1 LEGALDVLFAAPDPP
16 AEIFI
21 QCHSNP
27 ALEFVAAPALA
38 PPEVQV
44 DQALMESYQKELQDA
59 AAAPLPDEEDT
70 DI

>member
-1 LEGALDVLFAAPDPP
+1 MLSWIISALLSHVTPWLY
-16 AEIFI
+16 
-21 QCHSNP
+21 SNP
-27 ALEFVAAPALA
+27 SLEFVAAPALA

-44 DQALMESYQKELQDA
+44 DAALMADYQAQLDAA